1 MSKIGSWILEQE
13 QLMETYKKF
22 DQNPEQNDLNE
33 AYYEYL
39 LLGYRNYFGSLND
52 LVCSYEG
59 EERYTS
65 PHYKNDIQVHTT
77 ASTLQKVLNDVEKI
91 VGHNLIGFDVG
102 VLDRVW
108 NVRISRDHVVDT
120 LYLSRLYNPSQE
132 GGHSLRNWG
141 AILGGTGKIAFEDF
155 DAGLT
160 EEMVRYCI
168 ADVELTERVHKW
180 LELQLDK
187 EGFSQQSIDLEHRV
201 GWITTEQERNGFK
214 LDVPYAEKLMMDLMF
229 EMNNIEAELQAIF
242 PPIVEERW
250 SEKTGKQL
258 KDKVTVF
265 NPGSRKQIAERLQ
278 GLGVKF
284 DKKTEKGNIIVDEKV
299 LEGID
304 RPEAKAVARYMMLQK
319 RVAQIDSWLKAVKD
333 DGRVHGRVITNG
345 AVTGRMT
352 HQSPNMAQV
361 PAVSAPFG
369 TECRSCWTVDEGNV
383 LVGIDASGLELRM
396 LAHYMDDEDYTNEIL
411 NGDIHTANQRAAGL
425 ETRPLAKTFIY
436 AFLYG
441 AGDAKIGAIVGGNSG
456 TGRRLKERFLHNTP
470 ALEELRGRIDRQA
483 QSGVLVGLDGR
494 KLRVRSQ
501 HAALNTLLQGAGAC
515 VMKQAVVHLADKL
528 RNIPHKFVANVH
540 DEWQIETPAHYA
552 DTVGRIGVRSI
563 RIAG

>member
-1 MSKIGSWILEQE
+1 MSICYLDI
-13 QLMETYKKF
+13 ETTLDHSTIWCAVTK
-22 DQNPEQNDLNE
+22 
-33 AYYEYL
+33 
-39 LLGYRNYFGSLND
+39 
-52 LVCSYEG
+52 V
-59 EERYTS
+59 
-65 PHYKNDIQVHTT
+65 KNDIQVHTT
-77 ASTLQKVLNDVEKI
+77 ASTLQKVLNDAHKI
-91 VGHNLIGFDVG
+91 IGHNLIGFDVG
-102 VLDRVW
+102 ILDRVW
-108 NVRISRDHVVDT
+108 NVYISRDTVVDT

-141 AILGGTGKIAFEDF
+141 TILGGTGKLDF
-155 DAGLT
+155 TDYDGGLT
-160 EEMVRYCI
+160 DEMIEYCI
-168 ADVELTERVHKW
+168 ADVELTEQVHKW

-187 EGFSQQSIDLEHRV
+187 EGFSQQSINLEHRV
-201 GWITTEQERNGFK
+201 GWLVTEQERNGFK
-214 LDVPYAEKLMMDLMF
+214 LDCDNAEQLMMDLMF
-229 EMNNIEAELQAIF
+229 EMNNIEASLQDIF

-319 RVAQIDSWLKAVKD
+319 RVAQIDSWLKSVKD

-369 TECRSCWTVDEGNV
+369 PECRRCWTVEDGNV

-396 LAHYMDDEDYTNEIL
+396 LAHYMDDDGYTNEIL
-411 NGDIHTANQRAAGL
+411 NGDIHAANQRAAQL
-425 ETRPLAKTFIY
+425 PTRPLAKTFIY

-456 TGRRLKERFLHNTP
+456 TGRRLKERFLQNTP

-483 QSGVLVGLDGR
+483 QSGVLDGLDGR

-515 VMKQAVVHLADKL
+515 VMKQALVHLADKL

-563 RIAG
+563 RIAGETLGLRCPLDGEYRVGNNWAETH

>member
-1 MSKIGSWILEQE
+1 MLRDAEQ
-13 QLMETYKKF
+13 
-22 DQNPEQNDLNE
+22 
-33 AYYEYL
+33 
-39 LLGYRNYFGSLND
+39 
-52 LVCSYEG
+52 V
-59 EERYTS
+59 
-65 PHYKNDIQVHTT
+65 I
-77 ASTLQKVLNDVEKI
+77 
-91 VGHNLIGFDVG
+91 GHNLIGFDCR
-102 VLDRVW
+102 VLDSVW
-108 NVRISRDHVVDT
+108 NIHIPRDVVVDS

-141 AILGGTGKIAFEDF
+141 AILGGTGKLDF
-155 DAGLT
+155 TDYDGGLT
-160 EEMVRYCI
+160 DEMIEYCI
-168 ADVELTERVHKW
+168 ADVELTERVHQW
-180 LELQLDK
+180 LALQLRK

-201 GWITTEQERNGFK
+201 GWAVTEQESNGFK
-214 LDVPYAEKLMMDLMF
+214 LDVPFAEKLMMDLMF
-229 EMNNIEAELQAIF
+229 EMNNIEAELQSIF
-242 PPIVEERW
+242 PPIVEERI
-250 SEKTGKQL
+250 SEKTGKRL

-299 LEGID
+299 LESINL
-304 RPEAKAVARYMMLQK
+304 PEAKAVARYMMLQK

-352 HQSPNMAQV
+352 HQAPNMAQV

-369 TECRSCWTVDEGNV
+369 TECRSCWAVDEGNK

-425 ETRPLAKTFIY
+425 QTRPLAKTFIY

-441 AGDAKIGAIVGGNSG
+441 AGDAKIGAIVGGNSS
-456 TGRRLKERFLHNTP
+456 TGRRLKETFLSNTP
-470 ALEELRGRIDRQA
+470 SLERVRGDTHREA
-483 QSGVLVGLDGR
+483 ASGFLTALDGR
-494 KLRVRSQ
+494 KLRVRSE
-501 HAALNTLLQGAGAC
+501 HAALNTLLQGAGAI
-515 VMKQAVVHLADKL
+515 VMKQALVHLSDKL
-528 RNIPHKFVANVH
+528 KNIPHRFVANVH

-552 DTVGRIGVRSI
+552 DTVGRIGVRAI
-563 RIAG
+563 RIAGETLSLRCPLDGEYRVGNNWAETH

>member
-1 MSKIGSWILEQE
+1 MSICYLDI
-13 QLMETYKKF
+13 ETTLDHSTIWCAVTK
-22 DQNPEQNDLNE
+22 
-33 AYYEYL
+33 
-39 LLGYRNYFGSLND
+39 
-52 LVCSYEG
+52 V
-59 EERYTS
+59 
-65 PHYKNDIQVHTT
+65 KNDIQVHTT
-77 ASTLQKVLNDVEKI
+77 ASTLQKVLNDAEKI

-108 NVRISRDHVVDT
+108 NIRISRDHVVDT

-168 ADVELTERVHKW
+168 ADVELTEQVHKW
-180 LELQLDK
+180 LEMQLDK

-229 EMNNIEAELQAIF
+229 EMNNIESELQSIF

-563 RIAG
+563 RIAGETLGLRCPLDGEYRVGNNWAETH

>member
-1 MSKIGSWILEQE
+1 MSICYLDI
-13 QLMETYKKF
+13 ETTLDHSTIWCAVTK
-22 DQNPEQNDLNE
+22 
-33 AYYEYL
+33 
-39 LLGYRNYFGSLND
+39 
-52 LVCSYEG
+52 V
-59 EERYTS
+59 
-65 PHYKNDIQVHTT
+65 KNDIQVHTT

-108 NVRISRDHVVDT
+108 NIRISRDHVVDT

-168 ADVELTERVHKW
+168 ADVELTEQVHKW
-180 LELQLDK
+180 LEMQLDK

-229 EMNNIEAELQAIF
+229 EMNNIESELQSIF

-563 RIAG
+563 RIAGETLGLRCPLDGEYRVGNNWAETH

>member
-1 MSKIGSWILEQE
+1 MNTCYLDI
-13 QLMETYKKF
+13 ETTTDHSTIWCAVTK
-22 DQNPEQNDLNE
+22 
-33 AYYEYL
+33 
-39 LLGYRNYFGSLND
+39 
-52 LVCSYEG
+52 V
-59 EERYTS
+59 
-65 PHYKNDIQVHTT
+65 KNDIQVHT
-77 ASTLQKVLNDVEKI
+77 SPDTLQKVLNNAEEI

-108 NVRISRDHVVDT
+108 NVRIPRHYVVDT
-120 LYLSRLYNPSQE
+120 LYLSRLFNPSQE

-141 AILGGTGKIAFEDF
+141 KILGGDGKIAFEDF

-168 ADVELTERVHKW
+168 ADVELTEQVHKW
-180 LELQLDK
+180 LSWQMMK
-187 EGFSQQSIDLEHRV
+187 EKFSQKSIDLEHRV
-201 GWITTEQERNGFK
+201 GWIVTEQERNGFR
-214 LDVPYAEKLMMDLMF
+214 LDTEYAEKLMMDLMF
-229 EMNNIEAELQAIF
+229 EMNNIEAELQSIF
-242 PPIVEERW
+242 PPIVEERI
-250 SEKTGKQL
+250 SEKTGKRL

-278 GLGVKF
+278 SIGVKF

-299 LEGID
+299 LDGID

-369 TECRSCWTVDEGNV
+369 PECRRCWTVEEGNV

-425 ETRPLAKTFIY
+425 ASRPLAKTFIY

-483 QSGVLVGLDGR
+483 QSGVLDGLDGR

-515 VMKQAVVHLADKL
+515 VMKQALIHLADKL

-563 RIAG
+563 RIAGETLGLQCPLDGEYRVGNNWAETH

>member
-1 MSKIGSWILEQE
+1 MSICYLDI
-13 QLMETYKKF
+13 ETTLDHSTIWCAVTK
-22 DQNPEQNDLNE
+22 
-33 AYYEYL
+33 
-39 LLGYRNYFGSLND
+39 
-52 LVCSYEG
+52 V
-59 EERYTS
+59 
-65 PHYKNDIQVHTT
+65 KNDIQVHTT
-77 ASTLQKVLNDVEKI
+77 ASTLQKVLNDAHKI
-91 VGHNLIGFDVG
+91 IGHNLIGFDVG
-102 VLDRVW
+102 ILDRVW
-108 NVRISRDHVVDT
+108 NVHISRDTVVDT
-120 LYLSRLYNPSQE
+120 LYLSRLYNPSQD

-141 AILGGTGKIAFEDF
+141 TILGGTGKLDF
-155 DAGLT
+155 TDYDGGLSD
-160 EEMVRYCI
+160 EMIEYCI
-168 ADVELTERVHKW
+168 ADVELTEQVHKW
-180 LELQLDK
+180 LELQLHK

-201 GWITTEQERNGFK
+201 GWLVTEQERNGFK
-214 LDVPYAEKLMMDLMF
+214 LDCNNAEKLMMDLMF
-229 EMNNIEAELQAIF
+229 EMNNIEASLQDIF

-319 RVAQIDSWLKAVKD
+319 RVAQIDSWLKSVKD

-369 TECRSCWTVDEGNV
+369 PECRRCWTVEEGNV

-396 LAHYMDDEDYTNEIL
+396 LAHYMDDKDYTNEIL

-425 ETRPLAKTFIY
+425 ASRPLAKTFIY

-456 TGRRLKERFLHNTP
+456 IGRRLKERFLHNTP

-483 QSGVLVGLDGR
+483 QSGVLDGLDGR

-515 VMKQAVVHLADKL
+515 VMKQALVHLADKL

-563 RIAG
+563 RIAGETLGLQCPLDGEYRVGNNWAETH

>member
-1 MSKIGSWILEQE
+1 
-13 QLMETYKKF
+13 
-22 DQNPEQNDLNE
+22 
-33 AYYEYL
+33 
-39 LLGYRNYFGSLND
+39 
-52 LVCSYEG
+52 
-59 EERYTS
+59 
-65 PHYKNDIQVHTT
+65 
-77 ASTLQKVLNDVEKI
+77 
-91 VGHNLIGFDVG
+91 
-102 VLDRVW
+102 
-108 NVRISRDHVVDT
+108 
-120 LYLSRLYNPSQE
+120 
-132 GGHSLRNWG
+132 
-141 AILGGTGKIAFEDF
+141 
-155 DAGLT
+155 
-160 EEMVRYCI
+160 
-168 ADVELTERVHKW
+168 
-180 LELQLDK
+180 
-187 EGFSQQSIDLEHRV
+187 
-201 GWITTEQERNGFK
+201 
-214 LDVPYAEKLMMDLMF
+214 
-229 EMNNIEAELQAIF
+229 
-242 PPIVEERW
+242 
-250 SEKTGKQL
+250 
-258 KDKVTVF
+258 
-265 NPGSRKQIAERLQ
+265 
-278 GLGVKF
+278 
-284 DKKTEKGNIIVDEKV
+284 
-299 LEGID
+299 
-304 RPEAKAVARYMMLQK
+304 MMLQK

-470 ALEELRGRIDRQA
+470 ALEELRRRTDRQA
-483 QSGVLVGLDGR
+483 QSGILDGLDGR

-563 RIAG
+563 RIAGETLGLRCPLDGEYRVGNNWAETH

>member
-1 MSKIGSWILEQE
+1 MSICYLDI
-13 QLMETYKKF
+13 ETTLDHSTIWCAVTK
-22 DQNPEQNDLNE
+22 
-33 AYYEYL
+33 
-39 LLGYRNYFGSLND
+39 
-52 LVCSYEG
+52 V
-59 EERYTS
+59 
-65 PHYKNDIQVHTT
+65 KNDIQVHTT
-77 ASTLQKVLNDVEKI
+77 ASTLQKVLSDAHKI
-91 VGHNLIGFDVG
+91 IGHNLIGFDVG
-102 VLDRVW
+102 ILDRVW
-108 NVRISRDHVVDT
+108 NVHISRDTVVDT
-120 LYLSRLYNPSQE
+120 LYLSRLYNPSQD

-141 AILGGTGKIAFEDF
+141 TILGGTGKLDF
-155 DAGLT
+155 TDYDGGLSD
-160 EEMVRYCI
+160 EMIEYCI
-168 ADVELTERVHKW
+168 ADVELTEQVHKW

-214 LDVPYAEKLMMDLMF
+214 LDVPFAEKLMMDLMF
-229 EMNNIEAELQAIF
+229 EMNNIESELQSIF

-319 RVAQIDSWLKAVKD
+319 RVAQIDSWLKAVED

-515 VMKQAVVHLADKL
+515 VMKQAVVHLTDKL

-563 RIAG
+563 RIAGETLGLRCPLDGEYRVGNNWAETH

>member
-1 MSKIGSWILEQE
+1 MSICYLDI
-13 QLMETYKKF
+13 ETTLDHSTIWCAVTK
-22 DQNPEQNDLNE
+22 
-33 AYYEYL
+33 
-39 LLGYRNYFGSLND
+39 
-52 LVCSYEG
+52 V
-59 EERYTS
+59 
-65 PHYKNDIQVHTT
+65 KNDIQVHTT
-77 ASTLQKVLNDVEKI
+77 ASTLQKVLNDAHKI
-91 VGHNLIGFDVG
+91 IGHNLIGFDVG
-102 VLDRVW
+102 ILDRVW
-108 NVRISRDHVVDT
+108 NVHISRDTVVDT

-141 AILGGTGKIAFEDF
+141 TILGGTGKLDF
-155 DAGLT
+155 TDYDGGLSD
-160 EEMVRYCI
+160 EMIEYCI
-168 ADVELTERVHKW
+168 ADVELTEQVHKW
-180 LELQLDK
+180 LELQLHN
-187 EGFSQQSIDLEHRV
+187 EGFSQQSINLEHRV
-201 GWITTEQERNGFK
+201 GWLVTEQERNGFK
-214 LDVPYAEKLMMDLMF
+214 LDRATAEQLMMDLMF
-229 EMNNIEAELQAIF
+229 EMNNIESELQAIF
-242 PPIVEERW
+242 PPIIEERW

-369 TECRSCWTVDEGNV
+369 PECRRCWTVEEGNV

-396 LAHYMDDEDYTNEIL
+396 LAHYMDDDDYTNEIL

-425 ETRPLAKTFIY
+425 ASRPLAKTFIY

-483 QSGVLVGLDGR
+483 QSGVLDGLDGR

-515 VMKQAVVHLADKL
+515 VMKQALVHLADKL

-563 RIAG
+563 RIAGETLGLRCPLDGEYRVGNNWAETH

>member
-1 MSKIGSWILEQE
+1 MSICYLDI
-13 QLMETYKKF
+13 ETTLDHSTIWCAVTK
-22 DQNPEQNDLNE
+22 
-33 AYYEYL
+33 
-39 LLGYRNYFGSLND
+39 
-52 LVCSYEG
+52 V
-59 EERYTS
+59 
-65 PHYKNDIQVHTT
+65 KNDIQVHTT
-77 ASTLQKVLNDVEKI
+77 ASTLQKVLSDAHKI
-91 VGHNLIGFDVG
+91 IGHNLIGFDVG
-102 VLDRVW
+102 ILDRVW
-108 NVRISRDHVVDT
+108 NVHISRDTVVDT

-141 AILGGTGKIAFEDF
+141 AILGGTGKLDF
-155 DAGLT
+155 TDYDGGLS
-160 EEMVRYCI
+160 EEMIEYCI
-168 ADVELTERVHKW
+168 ADVELTEQVHKW
-180 LELQLDK
+180 LEMQLDK

-214 LDVPYAEKLMMDLMF
+214 LDVPYAEQLMMDLMF
-229 EMNNIEAELQAIF
+229 EMNNIEAELQSIF

-319 RVAQIDSWLKAVKD
+319 RVAQIDSWLKAVED

-361 PAVSAPFG
+361 PAVSALFG

-483 QSGVLVGLDGR
+483 QSGILVGLDGR

-540 DEWQIETPAHYA
+540 DEWQIETSAHYA

-563 RIAG
+563 RIAGETLGLRCPLDGEYRVGNNWAETH

>member
-1 MSKIGSWILEQE
+1 MSICYLDI
-13 QLMETYKKF
+13 ETTLDHSTIWCAVTK
-22 DQNPEQNDLNE
+22 
-33 AYYEYL
+33 
-39 LLGYRNYFGSLND
+39 
-52 LVCSYEG
+52 V
-59 EERYTS
+59 
-65 PHYKNDIQVHTT
+65 KNDIQVHTT
-77 ASTLQKVLNDVEKI
+77 ASTLQKVLNDAHKI
-91 VGHNLIGFDVG
+91 IGHNLIGFDVG
-102 VLDRVW
+102 ILDRVW
-108 NVRISRDHVVDT
+108 NVYISRDTVVDT

-141 AILGGTGKIAFEDF
+141 TILGGTGKLDF
-155 DAGLT
+155 TDYDGGLT
-160 EEMVRYCI
+160 DEMIEYCI
-168 ADVELTERVHKW
+168 ADVELTEQVHKW

-187 EGFSQQSIDLEHRV
+187 EGFSQQSINLEHRV
-201 GWITTEQERNGFK
+201 GWLVTEQERNGFK
-214 LDVPYAEKLMMDLMF
+214 LDCDNAEQLMMDLMF
-229 EMNNIEAELQAIF
+229 EMNNIEASLQDIF

-319 RVAQIDSWLKAVKD
+319 RVAQIDSWLKSVKD

-369 TECRSCWTVDEGNV
+369 PECRRCWTVEDGNV

-396 LAHYMDDEDYTNEIL
+396 LAHYMDDDGYTNEIL
-411 NGDIHTANQRAAGL
+411 NGDIHAANQRAAQL
-425 ETRPLAKTFIY
+425 PTRPLAKTFIY

-456 TGRRLKERFLHNTP
+456 TGRRLKERFLQNTP

-483 QSGVLVGLDGR
+483 QSGVLDGLDGR

-515 VMKQAVVHLADKL
+515 VMKQALIHLADKL

-563 RIAG
+563 RIAGETLGLRCPLDGEYRVGNNWAETH

>member
-1 MSKIGSWILEQE
+1 MSICYLDI
-13 QLMETYKKF
+13 ETTLDHSTIWCAVTK
-22 DQNPEQNDLNE
+22 
-33 AYYEYL
+33 
-39 LLGYRNYFGSLND
+39 
-52 LVCSYEG
+52 V
-59 EERYTS
+59 
-65 PHYKNDIQVHTT
+65 KNDIQVHTT
-77 ASTLQKVLNDVEKI
+77 ASTLQKVLYDAHKI
-91 VGHNLIGFDVG
+91 IGHNLMGFDVG
-102 VLDRVW
+102 ILDRVW
-108 NVRISRDHVVDT
+108 NVHISRDTVVDT
-120 LYLSRLYNPSQE
+120 LYLSRLYNPSQD

-141 AILGGTGKIAFEDF
+141 TILGGTGKLDF
-155 DAGLT
+155 TDYDGGLSD
-160 EEMVRYCI
+160 EMIEYCI
-168 ADVELTERVHKW
+168 ADVELTEQVHKW

-187 EGFSQQSIDLEHRV
+187 EGFSQQSINLEHRV
-201 GWITTEQERNGFK
+201 GWLVTEQERNGFK
-214 LDVPYAEKLMMDLMF
+214 LDCNNAEKLMMDLMF
-229 EMNNIEAELQAIF
+229 EMNNIEASLQDIF

-319 RVAQIDSWLKAVKD
+319 RVAQIDSWLKSVKD

-369 TECRSCWTVDEGNV
+369 PECRRCWTVEEGNV

-425 ETRPLAKTFIY
+425 ASRPLAKTFIY

-456 TGRRLKERFLHNTP
+456 IGRRLKERFLHNTP

-483 QSGVLVGLDGR
+483 QSGVLAGLDGR

-515 VMKQAVVHLADKL
+515 VMKQALVHLADKL

-563 RIAG
+563 RIAGETLGLQCPLDGEYRVGNNWAETH

>member
-1 MSKIGSWILEQE
+1 MSICYLDI
-13 QLMETYKKF
+13 ETTLDHSTIWCAVTK
-22 DQNPEQNDLNE
+22 
-33 AYYEYL
+33 
-39 LLGYRNYFGSLND
+39 
-52 LVCSYEG
+52 V
-59 EERYTS
+59 
-65 PHYKNDIQVHTT
+65 KNDIQVHTT
-77 ASTLQKVLNDVEKI
+77 ASTLQKVLNDAHKI
-91 VGHNLIGFDVG
+91 IGHNLIGFDVG
-102 VLDRVW
+102 ILDRVW
-108 NVRISRDHVVDT
+108 NVHISRDTVVDT
-120 LYLSRLYNPSQE
+120 LYLSRLYNPSQD

-141 AILGGTGKIAFEDF
+141 TILGGTGKLDF
-155 DAGLT
+155 TDYDSGLSD
-160 EEMVRYCI
+160 EMIEYCI
-168 ADVELTERVHKW
+168 ADVELTEQVHKW
-180 LELQLDK
+180 LELQLHK

-201 GWITTEQERNGFK
+201 GWLVTEQERNGFK
-214 LDVPYAEKLMMDLMF
+214 LDCNNAEQLMMDLMF

-250 SEKTGKQL
+250 SEKTGKRL

-278 GLGVKF
+278 SLGVKF

-299 LEGID
+299 LDGID

-369 TECRSCWTVDEGNV
+369 TECRSCWTVEEGNV

-470 ALEELRGRIDRQA
+470 ALEELRRRTDKQA
-483 QSGVLVGLDGR
+483 QSGILDGLDGR

-563 RIAG
+563 RIAGETLGLRCPLDGEYRVGNNWAETH

>member
-1 MSKIGSWILEQE
+1 MNICYLDI
-13 QLMETYKKF
+13 ET
-22 DQNPEQNDLNE
+22 
-33 AYYEYL
+33 
-39 LLGYRNYFGSLND
+39 SLD
-52 LVCSYEG
+52 HSTIWCAV
-59 EERYTS
+59 TS
-65 PHYKNDIQVHTT
+65 TTTGIQVHTT
-77 ASTLQKVLNDVEKI
+77 ADTLRRVLNEADQI
-91 VGHNLIGFDVG
+91 IGHNLIGFDCH

-108 NVRISRDHVVDT
+108 DIRIARHLVVDT
-120 LYLSRLYNPSQE
+120 LYLSRLYNPSQD

-141 AILGGTGKIAFEDF
+141 TILGGTGKLDF
-155 DAGLT
+155 TDYDGGLT
-160 EEMVRYCI
+160 DEMIEYCI
-168 ADVELTERVHKW
+168 ADVKLTERVHQW
-180 LELQLDK
+180 LERQLFK
-187 EGFSQQSIDLEHRV
+187 EGFSEKCIDLEHRV
-201 GWITTEQERNGFK
+201 GWIVTEQERNGFK
-214 LDVPYAEKLMMDLMF
+214 LDIPFAEKLMMDLMF
-229 EMNNIEAELQAIF
+229 EMNNIEAELQEIF

-250 SEKTGKQL
+250 SEKTGKRL

-265 NPGSRKQIAERLQ
+265 NPGSRKQIAERLK

-284 DKKTEKGNIIVDEKV
+284 NKMTEKGNVIVDEKV
-299 LEGID
+299 LEGIN

-319 RVAQIDSWLKAVKD
+319 RVAQIDSWLGAVKD

-369 TECRSCWTVDEGNV
+369 TECRQCWTVDEGNV

-441 AGDAKIGAIVGGNSG
+441 AGDAKIGAIVGGNSN
-456 TGRRLKERFLHNTP
+456 TGRRLKERFLSNTP
-470 ALEELRGRIDRQA
+470 ALERLRGDTSRQA
-483 QSGVLVGLDGR
+483 ESGVLVGLDGR

-501 HAALNTLLQGAGAC
+501 HAALNTLLQGAGAI
-515 VMKQAVVHLADKL
+515 VMKEALTILNAKL
-528 RNIPHKFVANVH
+528 LYIPHRFVANVH

-552 DTVGRIGVRSI
+552 DTVGRIGVRAI
-563 RIAG
+563 RIAGETLHLRCPLDGEYRVGNNWAETH

>member
-1 MSKIGSWILEQE
+1 MSICYLDI
-13 QLMETYKKF
+13 ETTLDHSTIWCAVTK
-22 DQNPEQNDLNE
+22 
-33 AYYEYL
+33 
-39 LLGYRNYFGSLND
+39 
-52 LVCSYEG
+52 V
-59 EERYTS
+59 
-65 PHYKNDIQVHTT
+65 KNDIQVHTT
-77 ASTLQKVLNDVEKI
+77 ASTLQKVLNDAEKI

-141 AILGGTGKIAFEDF
+141 TILGGTGKIAFEDF
-155 DAGLT
+155 DAGFT
-160 EEMVRYCI
+160 EEMVEYCI

-563 RIAG
+563 RIAGETLGLRCPLDGEYRVGNNWAETH